1 MQFLKENIS
10 LHKYTTYK
18 VGGKANYFAEPSN
31 LAEIQEVLQWR
42 KKQNLP
48 LFILGKGSNLVVS
61 DSGFEGLIL
70 YFGRSFKKIQI
81 DGTQIYA
88 EAGALLHSLVQKSVN
103 QGLVGMEN
111 LGGIPGTIGGGVYI
125 NAGAFDQELDQSITK
140 VTSITCD
147 GDIKVRSTAECGF
160 GYRHSNFFQL
170 NEIILSAEFALNQ
183 SEIEKAKNQF
193 NHTLQKRKGK
203 QPLEYPNAG
212 SMYKRPP
219 GTFAGKL
226 IQEANLKGF
235 ALGGAQISPKH
246 ANFVINA
253 NNATSQ
259 DIYDLSEEVKNQV
272 LENSGI
278 ELEKEQIFLGEFL
291 PYPR

>member
-18 VGGKANYFAEPSN
+18 VGGKARYFAEPSN
-31 LAEIQEVLQWR
+31 LDEIQEVLQWR
-42 KKQNLP
+42 KQQKLP

-61 DSGFEGLIL
+61 DSGFEGLVL
-70 YFGRSFKKIQI
+70 YFGRNFKKIKI
-81 DGTQIYA
+81 NGTQIYA

-103 QGLVGMEN
+103 QGLIGMEN

-125 NAGAFDQELDQSITK
+125 NAGAFDQELNQTIVK
-140 VTSITCD
+140 VTSITHN
-147 GDIKVRSTAECGF
+147 GDLIIRSTSECGF
-160 GYRHSNFFQL
+160 AYRHSNFFQWK
-170 NEIILSAEFALNQ
+170 EIILSAEFVLSQ
-183 SEIEKAKNQF
+183 SEKESVKKQF
-193 NHTLQKRKGK
+193 HHILQKRKGK

-219 GTFAGKL
+219 GTYAGKL

-278 ELEKEQIFLGEFL
+278 ELEKEQIFLGKFL

>member
-1 MQFLKENIS
+1 LQFLKENIS

-18 VGGKANYFAEPSN
+18 VGGKAKYFAEPSN

-81 DGTQIYA
+81 DGAQIYA

-125 NAGAFDQELDQSITK
+125 NAGAFDQELDQSIIK

-272 LENSGI
+272 LKNSGI